1 MGGTLDFEMTIGST
15 TWSKNGSGYAV
26 GTMVNTGA
34 DGQAID
40 YNAKLAEFEVTGWNS
55 ETNNISVKV
64 GSRESGSVM
73 TIVFPKK
80 GEVPMIIAV
89 DTNWMKERVSVPSSW
104 FTIPDDD
111 DEEE

>member
-1 MGGTLDFEMTIGST
+1 MK
-15 TWSKNGSGYAV
+15 WSKSGSGYAA

-40 YNAKLAEFEVTGWNS
+40 YNATLAEFDVTGWNS

-64 GSRESGSVM
+64 GSMGSGNVM

-111 DEEE
+111 DEGE